1 MRNLRRD
8 RIRRRASNLLVVA
21 GGLTMT
27 IGLFATA
34 AGGLDEGPD
43 YHDNNYE
50 VSGYRRVTTEPERTS
65 FTFMLEGDRPAGYIL
80 ISACETGAEFVRAFG
95 PDDQEPVSV
104 GHDAVTDHDGVKFEP
119 GNRGRYSVVYRG
131 NVDGAEFIVKSG
143 DGHKHYFLG
152 SGCPEGTEVTTSTRD
167 ERDSTTTTDRE
178 TTTTTD
184 RETTTTTDRE
194 TTTTTTEPES
204 TSTTQA
210 PTTTTEAPTT
220 TTQAPTTT
228 TEAPTTTTEAP
239 TTTTTEAP
247 TTTTEAPT
255 TTTEKT
261 KKTEPPTTATEP
273 PKKTEPPPT
282 AITVEPPTTATMLA
296 GGSHTGGPRGGSSTA
311 TVLLLA
317 GLPLTLSGVAIR
329 FGQPEDGP
337 S

>member
-1 MRNLRRD
+1 M
-8 RIRRRASNLLVVA
+8 VVA

-194 TTTTTTEPES
+194 TSTTTTEPES

-210 PTTTTEAPTT
+210 P
-220 TTQAPTTT
+220 
-228 TEAPTTTTEAP
+228 
-239 TTTTTEAP
+239 TTTTEAP

-261 KKTEPPTTATEP
+261 KKTEPPTTATGP
-273 PKKTEPPPT
+273 PEKTEPPPT
-282 AITVEPPTTATMLA
+282 AITVEPPTTATMLV
-296 GGSHTGGPRGGSSTA
+296 GGSHTGGPRGVSSTA